1 MPFYDHL
8 CEACN
13 HEWEDFYSMTTNP
26 PTLCPSC
33 NTEGKVKRLISDS
46 YSVRVPATGRDLVDK
61 IKKERQQITQNLK
74 KDENAKANV
83 VGESAYHEHKL
94 SESRLSDNLKQI

>member
-13 HEWEDFYSMTTNP
+13 YEWEDFYSMTTNP
-26 PTLCPSC
+26 PTICPSC
-33 NTEGKVKRLISDS
+33 NTEGKCKRLISDS
-46 YSVRVPATGRDLVDK
+46 YSVRVPLTGQELKEK
-61 IKKERQQITQNLK
+61 IKKERKEIASKIN
-74 KDENAKANV
+74 KDENLKANV

-94 SESRLSDNLKQI
+94 TEKTISDNLKQI